1 MDETYILSLKTINS
15 DLYARDNIGCFEKLP
30 DKVNT
35 GIPVSESIGKF
46 DRAMMIIACYHFF
59 IKMAS
64 YKGLTT
70 VLLK

>member
-15 DLYARDNIGCFEKLP
+15 DLYARDNIGCLEKLP
-30 DKVNT
+30 DKENT

-46 DRAMMIIACYHFF
+46 DRAMMFIACYHCF
-59 IKMAS
+59 IKIAS

-70 VLLK
+70 IC